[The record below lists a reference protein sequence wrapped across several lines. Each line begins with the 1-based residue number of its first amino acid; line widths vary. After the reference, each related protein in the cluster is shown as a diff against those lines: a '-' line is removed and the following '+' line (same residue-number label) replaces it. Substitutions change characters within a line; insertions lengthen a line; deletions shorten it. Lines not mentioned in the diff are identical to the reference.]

1 MGVVARITDTAEK
14 LDPSNLF
21 SASSGA
27 FAGPWPSD
35 YPATKAH
42 TNSEREEAD
51 TPGCVGHGPEET
63 IDLRFVNLCK
73 DMVNEKNRSLR
84 RGEDRSHKQSLGV
97 QNLVTFL
104 HECPNIPDAPYS
116 EAVAS
121 LLQASWPAFVTLT
134 PDLIGT
140 PEQMGVEPGTDPK
153 DRLLHTIQM
162 LTDSGLITYEALI
175 MSSDHGLRVIDVAL
189 TARGRSVLR
198 PPFRS

>member
-14 LDPSNLF
+14 LDPSNPC

-27 FAGPWPSD
+27 FTGTWPSD
-35 YPATKAH
+35 YPATKEH
-42 TNSEREEAD
+42 TNKEREDAD
-51 TPGCVGHGPEET
+51 TLGCVGHDPKET

-84 RGEDRSHKQSLGV
+84 RGEDRSHKESLGV

-104 HECPNIPDAPYS
+104 HECPNLPDAPYS

-140 PEQMGVEPGTDPK
+140 PEQVGVEFGTDPK